1 LGNAPSASNS
11 TSRMMMK
18 ERVPFGEIGWMV
30 RTVTPSRDGKPRL
43 ERFFMA
49 TFPDQVQA
57 EAAVRAF
64 PRHSDDTLIVGHRQL
79 FPSDVIAFGLEPCK
93 VKQYV

>member
-1 LGNAPSASNS
+1 
-11 TSRMMMK
+11 MMMK

-79 FPSDVIAFGLEPCK
+79 FPSDVTAFGLEPCK

>member
-1 LGNAPSASNS
+1 
-11 TSRMMMK
+11 MMMK

-30 RTVTPSRDGKPRL
+30 RTVTPSRDGRPRL

-49 TFPDQVQA
+49 TFPDQFQA

-79 FPSDVIAFGLEPCK
+79 FPSDVTAFGLEPCK